1 MAKSKMMKIAAAVMA
16 VLSIIFAFATES
28 VVIKVKAFGE
38 TAKEKG
44 KLFDLVKD
52 SVGADFLKTA
62 KAFLI
67 IGLIAGIIGVLAL
80 VASALTSKN
89 LSLVAT
95 GAIAVFVLCLLI
107 AVWFVL
113 APEYKKLA
121 SGTKFGFTFIGWLA
135 VILGIG
141 AAGCAFLSG
150 KEAK

>member
-16 VLSIIFAFATES
+16 ALSMLFAFATES

-80 VASALTSKN
+80 VASIVTSKD
-89 LSLVAT
+89 LSRVGAV
-95 GAIAVFVLCLLI
+95 AIAVFVLCLII

-113 APEYKKLA
+113 APKYKELA
-121 SGTKFGFTFIGWLA
+121 SGTKFGFTFIGWIALL
-135 VILGIG
+135 LGIG
-141 AAGCAFLSG
+141 AAGAAFLSG
-150 KEAK
+150 KEA

>member
-16 VLSIIFAFATES
+16 ALSMLFAFATES

-38 TAKEKG
+38 TAKEKV
-44 KLFDLVKD
+44 KLFDFVKD
-52 SVGADFLKTA
+52 SAGADFLKTA

-80 VASALTSKN
+80 VASIVTSKN
-89 LSLVAT
+89 LSVVAA
-95 GAIAVFVLCLLI
+95 GAIAVFVLCLII

-121 SGTKFGFTFIGWLA
+121 SGTKFGFTFIGWISLL
-135 VILGIG
+135 LGIG
-141 AAGCAFLSG
+141 AAGAAFLSG
-150 KEAK
+150 KEA